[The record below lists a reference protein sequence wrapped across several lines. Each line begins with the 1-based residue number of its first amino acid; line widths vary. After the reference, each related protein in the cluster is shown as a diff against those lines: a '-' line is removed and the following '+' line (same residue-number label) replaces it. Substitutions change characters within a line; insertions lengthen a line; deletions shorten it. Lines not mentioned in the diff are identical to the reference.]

1 MRAKRCRWPRCKELA
16 IPGFGHCRRHFKERN
31 VNPQKKNFIG
41 EILQLGGIIAAAGGV
56 IAGYHHL
63 AISIPVTFGAL
74 AFFVGKKL
82 RG

>member
-1 MRAKRCRWPRCKELA
+1 
-16 IPGFGHCRRHFKERN
+16 